1 MNTAPRAG
9 ISGHKKKGIK
19 TMTTSLTRTAAR
31 RIAIRTRGAGMV
43 EYGMLTGLI
52 AVLAIGSV
60 ASLGSEGRRIFEIA
74 TGALASAQDDSD
86 AVGGSES
93 ASTFPPT
100 NPPANT
106 DCYDVANVGNVGQAG
121 WGGCAG
127 MLIVDTAM
135 LQGAGSNGDGSYTIV
150 DGGQTYTFGDSDYN
164 VFTGQ
169 VENFG
174 GLFEND
180 TSFNLD
186 IGYWDTSSATNMSYM
201 FYRAAAFNQD
211 IGNWDTGS
219 VTNMRFIL
227 SKAQDFNQDLGDWD
241 TSDVTDMHYAFSLAA
256 EFDQDISRW
265 ETGNVTDM
273 GGMFRFS
280 SFDQDIG
287 SWDTADVTDM
297 AGMFRS
303 TPFNHD
309 ISNWETGNVSDMV
322 AMFVNATA
330 FNHDLSGWCVG
341 PTAPNISN
349 AGWGFDNGA
358 TSWTGGAA
366 TRPQWG
372 TCPTN

>member
-150 DGGQTYTFGDSDYN
+150 EGGQTYTFGDSDYN

-169 VENFG
+169 VTDFSN
-174 GLFEND
+174 LFQSD
-180 TSFNLD
+180 ATFNAD
-186 IGYWDTSSATNMSYM
+186 IGYWDTSEATNMVLMFDGATQFNQDISGWDTGKVTDVTYMFRDAAAFNQNIGGWDTANVEYMNYAFSGASDFNQDIGDWETASVTSMSYM
-201 FYRAAAFNQD
+201 FQDAIAFNQD
-211 IGNWDTGS
+211 IGDWNTS
-219 VTNMRFIL
+219 NVTAMASMFRETD
-227 SKAQDFNQDLGDWD
+227 AFNQDIGGWD
-241 TSDVTDMHYAFSLAA
+241 TSSVTDMRY
-256 EFDQDISRW
+256 
-265 ETGNVTDM
+265 
-273 GGMFRFS
+273 MFY
-280 SFDQDIG
+280 I
-287 SWDTADVTDM
+287 
-297 AGMFRS
+297 
-303 TPFNHD
+303 
-309 ISNWETGNVSDMV
+309 
-322 AMFVNATA
+322 ATA
-330 FNHDLSGWCVG
+330 FSQDLSGWCVG
-341 PTAPNISN
+341 PAAPNN
-349 AGWGFDNGA
+349 TDFDLDA
-358 TSWTGGAA
+358 SSWANDAA

-372 TCPTN
+372 TCPAN